1 MDKDITFSMILK
13 KKLFLDIVFQ
23 KLEQFELIR
32 FLVRFTFSK
41 RINDIQGKSITK
53 NIWYFL

>member
-1 MDKDITFSMILK
+1 MDKDITFSMIQ
-13 KKLFLDIVFQ
+13 KLFLDIVFQ